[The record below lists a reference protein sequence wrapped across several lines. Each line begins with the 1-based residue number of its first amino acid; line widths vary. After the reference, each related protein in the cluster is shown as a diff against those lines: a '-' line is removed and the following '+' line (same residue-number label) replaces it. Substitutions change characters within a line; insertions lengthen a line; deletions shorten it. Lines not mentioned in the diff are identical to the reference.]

1 MEQTQH
7 SISTTTNQQLL
18 RDVLRQNN
26 VLVGGSSIGKGFVKA
41 ASYFLDHHHD
51 DGSSSSEKAP
61 AVEEDEKKDDGGRI
75 SVDSDDP
82 YYYLSLCN
90 NNNNIRREDPF
101 YVVDLGVVVSQV
113 YQWWKLFPRVE
124 AFYAVKCNPD
134 PVVIKTLAVMGL
146 NFDCA
151 SRTEIQL
158 VQECCKDI
166 DVEKRPEIIYANPC
180 KAPTHIQDA
189 VVNHGVRLMT
199 FDNINEIIKCS
210 KISSSTTTTSEIQ
223 LIMRIAT
230 DDQGSRCRFS
240 TKFGA
245 PRIKWRPLL
254 AAAKKYSINVV
265 GVSFHVGSGCHDA
278 SKYDLALKDAREIFD
293 VATNEYGMDMTI
305 VDIGGGFPGETHSL
319 WNPAKE
325 LDDGDDE
332 AGEDDDEK
340 EGQSDNNSQDKE
352 EEDEEGEEPLVYFQE
367 IAESVAPAIDKYFP
381 KESGVRII
389 GEPGRYLVAAA
400 ATLCCSII
408 GLRDN
413 QLDSEFVPE
422 PVDDKEAAMM
432 VNDMTREDEFDV
444 IDAASGNIFESSSK
458 KLSMGGQQ
466 TTDDILG
473 NIVDELADY
482 TRMFARQNLAQQE
495 VDTYNDS
502 IDVYALNEERQLD
515 VLGVPETGTETDT
528 DAAQT
533 VEGMNSTM
541 VDMVDSQNNAHPL
554 VALAGAG
561 EAAVSGLV
569 MQAVADASAV
579 QDDFAVYINDGV
591 YGAMNNIMFDH
602 ANLRPRVLRKSENTI
617 TATKDN
623 DGMAV
628 LDTAEYT
635 GPVPV
640 ANQELFA
647 TTVFGPTCDS
657 IDVVARSV
665 LLPKLKIGDWLYFQN
680 MGAYTMAAASSFNG
694 FEPSEKVYVCSIHPE
709 YIETMMAGPDA
720 VEE

>member
-1 MEQTQH
+1 M
-7 SISTTTNQQLL
+7 LL

-26 VLVGGSSIGKGFVKA
+26 VLVGGSSIGKGFVRA
-41 ASYFLDHHHD
+41 ASYHLDDHH
-51 DGSSSSEKAP
+51 DGKNIDADG
-61 AVEEDEKKDDGGRI
+61 DEKKTSDNTELDDI
-75 SVDSDDP
+75 SPSLT
-82 YYYLSLCN
+82 LSLH
-90 NNNNIRREDPF
+90 REDPF

-113 YQWWKLFPRVE
+113 YQWWKLFPRVQ

-134 PVVIKTLAVMGL
+134 PIIVRTLAIMGL

-158 VQECCKDI
+158 VQESCKGLD
-166 DVEKRPEIIYANPC
+166 ERPEIIYANPC

-189 VVNHGVRLMT
+189 VFNYGVRLMT
-199 FDNINEIIKCS
+199 FDNMNEVIKCS
-210 KISSSTTTTSEIQ
+210 KISTEIQ

-254 AAAKKYSINVV
+254 AAAKKHGLEVV

-278 SKYDLALKDAREIFD
+278 SKYDLALRDAREIFD
-293 VATNEYGMDMTI
+293 VASKEYGMDMHI

-325 LDDGDDE
+325 LDDDE
-332 AGEDDDEK
+332 AEEDDVAEVDQK
-340 EGQSDNNSQDKE
+340 EGQSENNSQDKE
-352 EEDEEGEEPLVYFQE
+352 AEEPLVYFQE

-422 PVDDKEAAMM
+422 PVNDKEAAMM
-432 VNDMTREDEFDV
+432 VDGMTREDEFEV
-444 IDAASGNIFESSSK
+444 IDAASGNIFESSKNRSI
-458 KLSMGGQQ
+458 GQQ

-533 VEGMNSTM
+533 VEGMNSAM
-541 VDMVDSQNNAHPL
+541 LDMVDSSTGGDAAAHPL
-554 VALAGAG
+554 VTLAGAG

-569 MQAVADASAV
+569 MQAVADASAA
-579 QDDFAVYINDGV
+579 QDDYAVYINDGV
-591 YGAMNNIMFDH
+591 YGAM
-602 ANLRPRVLRKSENTI
+602 K
-617 TATKDN
+617 
-623 DGMAV
+623 
-628 LDTAEYT
+628 
-635 GPVPV
+635 
-640 ANQELFA
+640 
-647 TTVFGPTCDS
+647 
-657 IDVVARSV
+657 
-665 LLPKLKIGDWLYFQN
+665 
-680 MGAYTMAAASSFNG
+680 
-694 FEPSEKVYVCSIHPE
+694 
-709 YIETMMAGPDA
+709 
-720 VEE
+720 